1 MLDERLVKALHVE
14 ALSKQDLHAERE
26 PHLLFQ
32 ASTIEALLDGAYDGD
47 VTFRELGEHGDLGLG
62 TFDAC
67 DGEMIALEGTFLRAA
82 LDGSIHPVEPE
93 RRTPFA
99 VLTYF
104 EPTHQFELAGPLA
117 DARFVQSLDT
127 RLGDLS
133 TAHALRIDG
142 HFDSVRARSV
152 ARQHKPYPPMTE
164 VVRNQRAFEFSDVEG
179 TMVGFRFPDY
189 AKGLNVPGYHL
200 HVVTADRTRG
210 GHVLSCA
217 TRDVTVQV
225 DDEVDLHVEL
235 PRGVELTSPEATS
248 DADLRRVEQQG

>member
-14 ALSKQDLHAERE
+14 VLRRQDLHTERG

-47 VTFRELGEHGDLGLG
+47 VTFRELGEHGDFGLG

-104 EPTHQFELAGPLA
+104 EPTHRFQLA
-117 DARFVQSLDT
+117 DPLDDAGFMHSLDT

-133 TAHALRIDG
+133 TAHALRVDG
-142 HFDSVRARSV
+142 HFDTVRARSV
-152 ARQHKPYPPMTE
+152 PRQHKPYPPMTE
-164 VVRNQRAFEFSDVEG
+164 VVENQR
-179 TMVGFRFPDY
+179 
-189 AKGLNVPGYHL
+189 
-200 HVVTADRTRG
+200 
-210 GHVLSCA
+210 GHVLACA

-225 DDEVDLHVEL
+225 DDEVDMHVEL
-235 PRGVELTSPEATS
+235 PRGVELTSPESTS
-248 DADLRRVEQQG
+248 DAALRRVERQG